1 MVENLGSL
9 NFQILNQNR
18 FPSKGALQLYYG
30 YGFITLMLLKV
41 EYKAVTLMKYTN

>member
-9 NFQILNQNR
+9 NLQILNQNR

-30 YGFITLMLLKV
+30 YGVVIMLLRLSFKNKV
-41 EYKAVTLMKYTN
+41 